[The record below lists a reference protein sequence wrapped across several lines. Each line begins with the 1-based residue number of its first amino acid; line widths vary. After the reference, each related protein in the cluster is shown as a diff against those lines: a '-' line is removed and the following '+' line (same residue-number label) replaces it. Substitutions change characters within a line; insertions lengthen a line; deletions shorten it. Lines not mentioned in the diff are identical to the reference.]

1 MTETTRRR
9 IWLCADDYGISPA
22 VNGAIRD
29 LIGRKRINAASVMVT
44 APTFSHGEAAA
55 LLAAA
60 GHHAAI
66 GLHLT
71 LTAPF
76 APHARGFAPLRHGA
90 FLPLA
95 SMARRALSRTLQPAL
110 LDAEISGQ
118 FAAFRAAF
126 GRAPDYV
133 DGHQH
138 IHVFPQVSEA
148 LLRVTQHL
156 APHAWLRQCGRA
168 VRTNLEP
175 KALILDALS
184 GRFRRLATAH
194 GLRTNPAF
202 AGTYAFRARADYAK
216 LFPHFLDRLPDGG
229 VVMCHPGKVDAEL
242 TRLDPLTDL
251 REREYAFF
259 LSEGFPRL
267 LAARG
272 VTLVHPSSAHSRAS
286 GNPDAAH

>member
-1 MTETTRRR
+1 MTNATLRR

-22 VNGAIRD
+22 VSAAIRD
-29 LIGRKRINAASVMVT
+29 LIARRRINATSVMVT
-44 APTFSHGEAAA
+44 APSFSHAEATALREAAA
-55 LLAAA
+55 K
-60 GHHAAI
+60 HSSI

-76 APHARGFAPLRHGA
+76 APHGHGFAPLRHGA
-90 FLPLA
+90 FPPLA
-95 SMARRALSRTLQPAL
+95 SMARRALSRSLVPAL
-110 LDAEISGQ
+110 LDAEIAGQ

-126 GRAPDYV
+126 GRTPDYV

-148 LLRVTQHL
+148 LLRVTKHA
-156 APHAWLRQCGRA
+156 APHVWLRQCGRA
-168 VRTNLEP
+168 ARKNPDP
-175 KALILDALS
+175 KGFILDALS
-184 GRFRRLATAH
+184 TRFRRLAAAH

-202 AGTYAFRARADYAK
+202 AGTYAFRARADYAR
-216 LFPHFLDRLPDGG
+216 LFPKFLDGLPDGA

-259 LSEGFPRL
+259 LGEGFPKL
-267 LAARG
+267 LAERG
-272 VTLVHPSSAHSRAS
+272 IAL
-286 GNPDAAH
+286 